1 MQIGAVYPQNEL
13 RGDPTAVGRIGKAVE
28 DLGFDYLVAY
38 DHVLGA
44 VHAGRAR
51 QLTGPYTERDPFHD
65 PFVMFA
71 YLAGI
76 TERIG
81 FATGVLVLPQ
91 RQTSRTGPSSLAAA
105 RSGDHEALL
114 PGLRPTRELYPA
126 ETWRTL
132 VNCQWPKSYWDGGL
146 GCRWSDASMPMGHKP
161 GGTLTPRH
169 VWLR

>member
-1 MQIGAVYPQNEL
+1 MRNDARPGTPANTRPDY
-13 RGDPTAVGRIGKAVE
+13 RGRT
-28 DLGFDYLVAY
+28 GF
-38 DHVLGA
+38 
-44 VHAGRAR
+44 GRAR
-51 QLTGPYTERDPFHD
+51 QLTGPYTERDPIHD

-114 PGLRPTRELYPA
+114 PGLRPAAGALSR
-126 ETWRTL
+126 
-132 VNCQWPKSYWDGGL
+132 
-146 GCRWSDASMPMGHKP
+146 
-161 GGTLTPRH
+161 
-169 VWLR
+169 